1 MAYDLS
7 QLRTAKEQTLPPRI
21 IIHGPPGVGKTI
33 FSACAPNPIILPT
46 EDGLASLKQLPF
58 DVPAFP
64 KAETWG
70 DVTDALE
77 ALAMQEHSFQ
87 TLAVD
92 SLDWLEP
99 IIWQETCR
107 RNSWNDIE
115 QPGYGKG
122 YLAAQDVWRQFLD
135 GLEYLRTQKGMAYIL
150 IAHSM
155 IKRFDAPDAE
165 PYDRYMLKLQQ
176 KGADLLTES
185 ADAVIFANFKTYT
198 ATSEV
203 GFNKKVRRGVG
214 TGERIMFTEE
224 RPAFVAKNRYGLP
237 AEMTLDYAALANAIN
252 PAPTAPVE
260 EATTEEG
267 ETTNG

>member
-1 MAYDLS
+1 
-7 QLRTAKEQTLPPRI
+7 
-21 IIHGPPGVGKTI
+21 
-33 FSACAPNPIILPT
+33 
-46 EDGLASLKQLPF
+46 LASLKQLPF

-64 KAETWG
+64 KADTWE

-77 ALAMQEHSFQ
+77 ALAMQEHSFG

-99 IIWQETCR
+99 IVWAETCR

-135 GLEYLRTQKGMAYIL
+135 GLEFLRTQKGMGYIL
-150 IAHSM
+150 IAHSL

-176 KGADLLTES
+176 RAADLITENC
-185 ADAVIFANFKTYT
+185 DAVLFANFKTYT

-237 AEMTLDYAALANAIN
+237 AEMSLDYSALAQAIN
-252 PAPTAPVE
+252 PAPAAAPAQEQATA
-260 EATTEEG
+260 EEG